1 MNDDTTTTETVD
13 TNEGELPSSNAANG
27 QVETTNVNPTGVDV
41 GTNALELQNDPFPAA
56 TTDPDLPASSVV
68 RNIPA
73 PTIVGGNTVNPDGSY
88 RRIEGDY
95 TVDYLP
101 GNDAGADED
110 EEYTQTV
117 ETEDNDFEG
126 VTAEVVPEGEEV
138 LEKPRRYS
146 RQ

>member
-1 MNDDTTTTETVD
+1 MNDEKTVE
-13 TNEGELPSSNAANG
+13 TNEGALPANEGAAE
-27 QVETTNVNPTGVDV
+27 VEVTNVSPAGVDV
-41 GTNALELQNDPFPAA
+41 GTNALELEENPFPAREV
-56 TTDPDLPASSVV
+56 DPTVPASSVV
-68 RNIPA
+68 QNVPA
-73 PTIVGGNTVNPDGSY
+73 ETNVGGYTSTDGSV

-95 TVDYLP
+95 IVDYMP
-101 GNDAGADED
+101 NNGSDSEG

-117 ETEDNDFEG
+117 ETEDNDYEG